1 LPDALP
7 GVSFAPEPVRA
18 AGRLGPE
25 FPQKLN
31 IGSNFAL
38 WGQVAAILFTFGEAF
53 LPDAHLDDARLIHTG
68 DAHIFK
74 YAIINFA
81 LPRPLDN
88 DFLSAGY
95 ERPKFGRLW
104 LLGRIGAEG
113 EVDSSVGQVRM
124 TGGIGDLKFLNCWIV
139 RNTLQNGV
147 KLCWLHTG
155 FFGLR
160 YQVRGK

>member
-1 LPDALP
+1 M
-7 GVSFAPEPVRA
+7 
-18 AGRLGPE
+18 
-25 FPQKLN
+25 
-31 IGSNFAL
+31 
-38 WGQVAAILFTFGEAF
+38 AAILFTFGEAF

-113 EVDSSVGQVRM
+113 EVAAILFTFGEAFLPDAHLDDSRL
-124 TGGIGDLKFLNCWIV
+124 IHRRRPHI
-139 RNTLQNGV
+139 
-147 KLCWLHTG
+147 
-155 FFGLR
+155 
-160 YQVRGK
+160 

>member
-1 LPDALP
+1 MPCE
-7 GVSFAPEPVRA
+7 VKW
-18 AGRLGPE
+18 RL
-25 FPQKLN
+25 FYL
-31 IGSNFAL
+31 
-38 WGQVAAILFTFGEAF
+38 
-53 LPDAHLDDARLIHTG
+53 HLARLSSPTPTWTIRGLSTG

-124 TGGIGDLKFLNCWIV
+124 TGGIGDLKFLNC
-139 RNTLQNGV
+139 
-147 KLCWLHTG
+147 
-155 FFGLR
+155 
-160 YQVRGK
+160 